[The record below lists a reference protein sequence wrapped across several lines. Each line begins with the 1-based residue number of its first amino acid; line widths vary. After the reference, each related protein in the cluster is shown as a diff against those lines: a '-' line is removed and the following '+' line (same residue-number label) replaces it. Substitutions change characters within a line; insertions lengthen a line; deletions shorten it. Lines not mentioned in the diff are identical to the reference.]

1 MSTVDIAPCWWLP
14 ESDTDPDAVLLLSAD
29 KVRAECSLAAFL
41 NGGVVIRSSNLA
53 VEGEVQVRAQAM
65 GHSAA
70 RIAAKQHSI
79 FHGQKKS
86 GEP

>member
-1 MSTVDIAPCWWLP
+1 MISLFTLPVVDQI
-14 ESDTDPDAVLLLSAD
+14 SYSY
-29 KVRAECSLAAFL
+29 SLAAFL

-53 VEGEVQVRAQAM
+53 VQGDVSVRAQAM
-65 GHSAA
+65 GHSAS

-79 FHGQKKS
+79 FHGQKKP

>member
-1 MSTVDIAPCWWLP
+1 MLA
-14 ESDTDPDAVLLLSAD
+14 DTLGLMNLCGDAVISTLSHHLLLTSFLS
-29 KVRAECSLAAFL
+29 VCSLAAFL

-53 VEGEVQVRAQAM
+53 MQGSVSVRAQAM
-65 GHSAA
+65 GHSAS

-79 FHGQKKS
+79 FHGQKKP

>member
-1 MSTVDIAPCWWLP
+1 VISLCILPAVDQISHAY
-14 ESDTDPDAVLLLSAD
+14 
-29 KVRAECSLAAFL
+29 SLAAFL

-53 VEGEVQVRAQAM
+53 VQGDVSVCAQAM

-79 FHGQKKS
+79 FHGQKKP

>member
-1 MSTVDIAPCWWLP
+1 MSVIMMGSMCCSPGVMISLYHLFAAPNF
-14 ESDTDPDAVLLLSAD
+14 SLLSF
-29 KVRAECSLAAFL
+29 SLAAFL

-53 VEGEVQVRAQAM
+53 VEGNVSVRAQAM
-65 GHSAA
+65 GHSAS

-79 FHGQKKS
+79 FHGQKKP

>member
-1 MSTVDIAPCWWLP
+1 MSLFAATFPN
-14 ESDTDPDAVLLLSAD
+14 LSCM
-29 KVRAECSLAAFL
+29 CSLAAFL

-53 VEGEVQVRAQAM
+53 VEGGVQVRAQAM

-79 FHGQKKS
+79 FHGQKKA